1 MVIFLGKIAHKTR
14 NTQLTIK
21 RATYYCSLFNL
32 EHFCKKKYEN
42 PISFD
47 QERPIWSFLVEKL
60 GFVKNGHFFWFII
73 HNFWSCEPIFFIQK
87 PLYAKF

>member
-1 MVIFLGKIAHKTR
+1 MVIFLGEIAHKTQ
-14 NTQLTIK
+14 NTQFTMI

-47 QERPIWSFLVEKL
+47 QERPRKTNLKLFDRKNGICQKVVIFLV
-60 GFVKNGHFFWFII
+60 
-73 HNFWSCEPIFFIQK
+73 
-87 PLYAKF
+87 Y